1 MKSLIGTG
9 GREMRVARKGEERRV
24 KEVGSRIIR
33 RMVARRF
40 EGAIERDERRR
51 RWRIEEKIFSSKNI
65 PFFLSERLR
74 NLSVGRSGKIR
85 MFQIL
90 LFGSDNFFSLN
101 KVSIDSR

>member
-1 MKSLIGTG
+1 
-9 GREMRVARKGEERRV
+9 MRVARKGEERRV

-51 RWRIEEKIFSSKNI
+51 WRIEEKIFFSKNI

-74 NLSVGRSGKIR
+74 NLTVLDDRE

-90 LFGSDNFFSLN
+90 LFGSGNFFSLN

>member
-1 MKSLIGTG
+1 MHFMKSLIGTG
-9 GREMRVARKGEERRV
+9 GREMRVARKGEEKRV

-74 NLSVGRSGKIR
+74 NLTVLDDRERFECSKSYCLVLI
-85 MFQIL
+85 I
-90 LFGSDNFFSLN
+90 FSL
-101 KVSIDSR
+101 

>member
-40 EGAIERDERRR
+40 EDAIERDERRR

-74 NLSVGRSGKIR
+74 NLTVLDDRE

-90 LFGSDNFFSLN
+90 LFGSGNFFSLN

>member
-9 GREMRVARKGEERRV
+9 GREMRVARKGEEKRV

-40 EGAIERDERRR
+40 EGAIERDERRM
-51 RWRIEEKIFSSKNI
+51 EEKIFSSKNI

-74 NLSVGRSGKIR
+74 NLTVLDDRE

-90 LFGSDNFFSLN
+90 LFGSGNFFSLN

>member
-1 MKSLIGTG
+1 
-9 GREMRVARKGEERRV
+9 MRVARKGEERRV

-51 RWRIEEKIFSSKNI
+51 RRIEEKIFPSKNI

-74 NLSVGRSGKIR
+74 
-85 MFQIL
+85 
-90 LFGSDNFFSLN
+90 
-101 KVSIDSR
+101 

>member
-9 GREMRVARKGEERRV
+9 GREMRVARKGEEKRV

-51 RWRIEEKIFSSKNI
+51 
-65 PFFLSERLR
+65 
-74 NLSVGRSGKIR
+74 
-85 MFQIL
+85 
-90 LFGSDNFFSLN
+90 
-101 KVSIDSR
+101 